1 MAIIGNINL
10 YGICYGG
17 GKYVAVG
24 FSSSSGVNVAYST
37 DGINWET
44 ARIETFSK
52 FNDVI
57 YVNGKFIAA
66 GGNGEIASSTDGAN
80 WTFITLENIGHI
92 FNIVYENGR
101 YVAVSGA
108 GYIAYS
114 NDGVN
119 WVTKEIENISEF
131 NWVTYGNGKFLAV
144 GYLYNNGIFLKVT
157 SSADGVNWTPV
168 ETISG
173 STEFNSVTYGDGK
186 YVGVGNNG
194 IVT

>member
-1 MAIIGNINL
+1 MDILFNNMAIIGNINL

-80 WTFITLENIGHI
+80 WTFITLENIGQI

-101 YVAVSGA
+101 YVTVSGA
-108 GYIAYS
+108 G
-114 NDGVN
+114 VHCL
-119 WVTKEIENISEF
+119 F
-131 NWVTYGNGKFLAV
+131 
-144 GYLYNNGIFLKVT
+144 
-157 SSADGVNWTPV
+157 
-168 ETISG
+168 
-173 STEFNSVTYGDGK
+173 
-186 YVGVGNNG
+186 
-194 IVT
+194 